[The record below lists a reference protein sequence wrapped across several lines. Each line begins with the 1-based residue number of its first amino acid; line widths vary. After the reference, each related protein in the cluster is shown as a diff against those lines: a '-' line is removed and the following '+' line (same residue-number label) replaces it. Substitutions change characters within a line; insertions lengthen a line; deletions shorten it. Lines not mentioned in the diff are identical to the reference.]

1 MKNQE
6 VQFILCSLI
15 GLLASGSD
23 WLSNQTGLWSTA
35 SIVCFRNSSN
45 LSKNLGQKKGE
56 NEVNEGEDGVTE
68 GESGVN
74 KDEDEVNQGEDEVNK
89 DEDKVD
95 YGEDGVNEG
104 GSGVKESENGGE
116 NQCRWGE

>member
-35 SIVCFRNSSN
+35 SIVCFKNSSN
-45 LSKNLGQKKGE
+45 LSKNQIQGRDKGE
-56 NEVNEGEDGVTE
+56 DGVREGEDGV
-68 GESGVN
+68 N
-74 KDEDEVNQGEDEVNK
+74 
-89 DEDKVD
+89 
-95 YGEDGVNEG
+95 
-104 GSGVKESENGGE
+104 
-116 NQCRWGE
+116 